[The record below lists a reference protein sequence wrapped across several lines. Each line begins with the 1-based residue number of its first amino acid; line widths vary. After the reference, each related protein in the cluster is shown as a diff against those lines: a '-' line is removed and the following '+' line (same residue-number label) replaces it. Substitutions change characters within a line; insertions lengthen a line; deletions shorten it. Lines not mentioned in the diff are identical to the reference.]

1 MTFSF
6 HTSQAFS
13 NLELSYGKNLLANIN
28 EGFDFPCWNF
38 RKYNGKLL
46 IKPSK
51 KSIKIFTETIN
62 QTIKKGMAW
71 SQEVLIAE
79 LNPIIKGWTN
89 YHNSVVS

>member
-38 RKYNGKLL
+38 RKYNGKPL

-51 KSIKIFTETIN
+51 LSKVIYTKETLFFVIDLRES
-62 QTIKKGMAW
+62 ALY
-71 SQEVLIAE
+71 VLTM
-79 LNPIIKGWTN
+79 NDWRQ
-89 YHNSVVS
+89 